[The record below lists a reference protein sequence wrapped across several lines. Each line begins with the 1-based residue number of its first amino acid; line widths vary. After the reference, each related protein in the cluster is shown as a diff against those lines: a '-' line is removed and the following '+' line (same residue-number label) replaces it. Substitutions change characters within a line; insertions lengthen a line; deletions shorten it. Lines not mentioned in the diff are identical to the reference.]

1 MCPKVAQGGRR
12 GPSTQAT
19 QDLQGERKVD
29 RAGILSRDAVWLP
42 REKRKEGLQASILL
56 HL

>member
-12 GPSTQAT
+12 EPSTQAT
-19 QDLQGERKVD
+19 QDLQGERRVD
-29 RAGILSRDAVWLP
+29 RAGILGRDTVWLP
-42 REKRKEGLQASILL
+42 RGKRKEGLQASILL